1 MAKAKRGRP
10 RNNCT
15 PSNGT
20 NSQQNHGTEQTS
32 LVSPERVDIWAGL
45 QTPEVTIGVN
55 LEMESMEN
63 WEQRT
68 ILPTEA
74 SPTLNQGTNPS
85 LWANFDIS
93 KLRNAGHKL
102 EYIKPQ
108 IEGTLNY
115 TKICT
120 EDIDPEVKYWE
131 SAVACYVLGS
141 SPPFSVLT
149 GFVKRI
155 WHDLLIDKIVMLWNG
170 GCAC

>member
-1 MAKAKRGRP
+1 
-10 RNNCT
+10 
-15 PSNGT
+15 
-20 NSQQNHGTEQTS
+20 
-32 LVSPERVDIWAGL
+32 
-45 QTPEVTIGVN
+45 
-55 LEMESMEN
+55 MESMEN

-120 EDIDPEVKYWE
+120 EDIDPEVKCWE

-141 SPPFSVLT
+141 SPPFSVLI

-155 WHDLLIDKIVMLWNG
+155 WHDLLIDKIVMLRNG
-170 GCAC
+170 VVLVRFDSVETRDKVLQQGCYQFEKKLFIFKPWHKDFQKEKIEFVPV